1 MDEDTPTSDPILFP
15 FELTPE
21 QAQNLNNLTPEQWIK
36 HCQNVRSNHPR
47 DEPDIDR
54 FLSLPIEEIVRVFRD
69 AVTHLVASSTPPT
82 DPPTPSPA
90 PESSSPTP
98 STPVTL
104 PTTTPSGPLPEC
116 PILFSDMLL
125 DHYATF
131 DDQQFFELAK
141 GLVQKK
147 AAGKKSQAFLKLP
160 VEIVAAAIKQKVL
173 ALRPPPQQ

>member
-15 FELTPE
+15 SELTPE

-47 DEPDIDR
+47 NEPDIDQ

-90 PESSSPTP
+90 PVSSSSSP
-98 STPVTL
+98 STSITL
-104 PTTTPSGPLPEC
+104 PTSTLTGPLPDC
-116 PILFSDMLL
+116 PLL
-125 DHYATF
+125 ITEPQLTHYAAY
-131 DDQQFFELAK
+131 DDQQFLDLAK
-141 GLVQKK
+141 ELWG
-147 AAGKKSQAFLKLP
+147 
-160 VEIVAAAIKQKVL
+160 
-173 ALRPPPQQ
+173 